1 MSSLVFAAFVFICIF
16 AASLAGFQLQRA
28 LPRNFTDDATE
39 GNVRSVLGM
48 LSMLTAVVLG
58 FVTTD
63 AKKSFDH
70 ASKIVADTAV
80 RMVSIDRILADFG
93 EEGADLRAGLMRAGQ
108 RWIERI
114 QSPAGDTH
122 ADLRT
127 VQRAEDL
134 EAFVE
139 AIQRLKPSS
148 EAQAESQ
155 DRAVEL
161 ALGIL
166 HDRWAL
172 KTEHSASTPTVF
184 LIVLL
189 AWLAIEFF
197 IFGLF
202 ATRNAPVLIATFL
215 GAIMVASAF
224 FLVLDLEGPTTGPMR
239 ISTGTLERALA
250 IMGQ

>member
-16 AASLAGFQLQRA
+16 VASLAGFQLQRA

-70 ASKIVADTAV
+70 ASEIVADTAV

-93 EEGADLRAGLMRAGQ
+93 DDGARLRAALRRYAKS
-108 RWIERI
+108 WIERI

-122 ADLRT
+122 SDLRT
-127 VQRAEDL
+127 VQRAAEL

-139 AIQRLKPSS
+139 GIQRLKSS
-148 EAQAESQ
+148 SASQ
-155 DRAVEL
+155 SEQQERAVEL
-161 ALGIL
+161 SLGIL

-172 KTEHSASTPTVF
+172 KTEHSASTPRVF

-202 ATRNAPVLIATFL
+202 ATLNTPVLIATFL

-224 FLVLDLEGPTTGPMR
+224 FLVLDLEGPMTGPMR
-239 ISTGTLERALA
+239 ISTGAMERALA

>member
-16 AASLAGFQLQRA
+16 VASLAGFQLQRA

-70 ASKIVADTAV
+70 ASEIVADTAV

-93 EEGADLRAGLMRAGQ
+93 DDGARLRADLRRCAKS
-108 RWIERI
+108 WIERI

-122 ADLRT
+122 SDLRT
-127 VQRAEDL
+127 IQKAEEL

-139 AIQRLKPSS
+139 GIQRLKSS
-148 EAQAESQ
+148 TTSQ
-155 DRAVEL
+155 SEQQGRAVEL
-161 ALGIL
+161 SLGVL

-184 LIVLL
+184 LIILL
-189 AWLAIEFF
+189 AWLAIEFL

-202 ATRNAPVLIATFL
+202 ATPNAPVLIATFL

-224 FLVLDLEGPTTGPMR
+224 FLVLELEGPMTGSMR
-239 ISTGTLERALA
+239 ISTGALERALA